1 MKQRLGRER
10 RIDTRER
17 ASARLAYRSG
27 NLRGAGV
34 LRNVANGGLFVKAD
48 HRLTEGDLVRL
59 YAVRSDGATEKMSL
73 GFVWRSDPS
82 GFAVK
87 FTEEDGRKHL

>member
-10 RIDTRER
+10 RIDNRER
-17 ASARLAYRSG
+17 ASLRLAYRSG
-27 NLRGAGV
+27 TERGAGV

-48 HRLTEGDLVRL
+48 HRLTAGDLVRL
-59 YAVRSDGATEKMSL
+59 YAVRSDGATEIVSQ
-73 GFVWRSDPS
+73 GFVWRTDDA

-87 FTEEDGRKHL
+87 FTEAGGARP